1 MGRGEK
7 FQNLSLDCQKRHRT
21 EKEKKNALFFFF
33 LEIIMLPG
41 ILEILLS
48 NGSQNV
54 VLMVAPGILSWEEPK
69 KE

>member
-21 EKEKKNALFFFF
+21 EKEKKMHFFFF

>member
-1 MGRGEK
+1 
-7 FQNLSLDCQKRHRT
+7 
-21 EKEKKNALFFFF
+21 
-33 LEIIMLPG
+33 MLPG